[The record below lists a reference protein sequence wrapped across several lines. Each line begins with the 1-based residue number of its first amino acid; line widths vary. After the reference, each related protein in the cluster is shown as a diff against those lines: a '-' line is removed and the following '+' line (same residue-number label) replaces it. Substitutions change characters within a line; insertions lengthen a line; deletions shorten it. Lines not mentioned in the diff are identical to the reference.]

1 VALVTEAHTVKFA
14 CDGTITLGSTIA
26 FWVDTI
32 LDGSG
37 HQVTISGGNLVQVFQ
52 VNNNV
57 SLTLI
62 NLTIANG
69 LSTNGYGG
77 GIYNGGTVNAMNCHF
92 IANQAQGAW
101 GGYYGLPGKDGCGGA
116 VYNSGTLNII
126 DCSFAWNSARG
137 GKGGEG
143 IMTSYLPAGIGGVG
157 GAGNGGAIYNL
168 GLLAIKG
175 STFTSNSTIG
185 GTGGFGGGGAM
196 SLYPIDGG
204 AGGMGGDGNGSIL
217 FNNGSASLV
226 NSTFAL
232 NSSIGGAGGP
242 GGGGNQP
249 AVPDYGYGKTGPNGL
264 GGSGF
269 GAICDTNGHIY
280 LTNCTLAFN
289 SGTGSTAFGGLK
301 ISGGQL
307 VNTLLAT
314 TPPGSNCLGKI
325 TDAGHNLSSDG
336 SCAFTNIGS
345 RNNVDPKLSP
355 LANNGGPTLTM
366 ALLPGSPA
374 IDAGDNASAPP
385 TDQRGVVRPS
395 GVASDI
401 GAYECSPPSLTIP
414 PPTQTAEIGTT
425 IEFTAQAST
434 FTPATYQ
441 WFFNG
446 NAINGCTNSVLCLS
460 GIQASNVGAYTLVV
474 SNIAGV
480 VTSSPAMLNVIA
492 PVERRPVPGIKLT
505 GEAGSL
511 LNVDYANSLSPSP
524 NWTTLGSVSLTSTSQ
539 FCPDLTMPLPPE
551 RFYRAWQTG
560 TPGVV
565 PSLNLN
571 FVPAIML
578 TGKVGDSLHLDCI
591 NAIGP
596 TNDWVTLATVTLT
609 NTSQLYFD
617 VSAPG
622 QSARL
627 YRIVPAP

>member
-1 VALVTEAHTVKFA
+1 
-14 CDGTITLGSTIA
+14 
-26 FWVDTI
+26 
-32 LDGSG
+32 
-37 HQVTISGGNLVQVFQ
+37 
-52 VNNNV
+52 
-57 SLTLI
+57 
-62 NLTIANG
+62 
-69 LSTNGYGG
+69 
-77 GIYNGGTVNAMNCHF
+77 
-92 IANQAQGAW
+92 
-101 GGYYGLPGKDGCGGA
+101 
-116 VYNSGTLNII
+116 
-126 DCSFAWNSARG
+126 
-137 GKGGEG
+137 
-143 IMTSYLPAGIGGVG
+143 
-157 GAGNGGAIYNL
+157 
-168 GLLAIKG
+168 LLAIKG
-175 STFTSNSTIG
+175 STFTSNSTVG
-185 GTGGFGGGGAM
+185 GTGGLGGDGGI

-217 FNNGSASLV
+217 FNSGSASLI

-232 NSSIGGAGGP
+232 NSGIGGTGGQ
-242 GGGGNQP
+242 GGGGNHP
-249 AVPDYGYGKTGPNGL
+249 SVPGYGAGNGGRGGM
-264 GGSGF
+264 GGSSF

-289 SGTGSTAFGGLK
+289 SGTRGSGGPGGSPGWGSAGSAGATGTTAFGGLK

-385 TDQRGVVRPS
+385 TDQRGAPRPA
-395 GVASDI
+395 GLACDI
-401 GAYECSPPSLTIP
+401 GAYEYDPLSLAMP
-414 PPTQTAEIGTT
+414 PPTQTAEAGAVVNFAALVTG
-425 IEFTAQAST
+425 F
-434 FTPATYQ
+434 PPPTYQ

-446 NAINGCTNSVLCLS
+446 NALTGCTNSVLCLS

-474 SNIAGV
+474 SNATGAI
-480 VTSSPAMLNVIA
+480 TSAPAMLNVIA

-622 QSARL
+622 QPARL
-627 YRIVPAP
+627 YRIVPVP